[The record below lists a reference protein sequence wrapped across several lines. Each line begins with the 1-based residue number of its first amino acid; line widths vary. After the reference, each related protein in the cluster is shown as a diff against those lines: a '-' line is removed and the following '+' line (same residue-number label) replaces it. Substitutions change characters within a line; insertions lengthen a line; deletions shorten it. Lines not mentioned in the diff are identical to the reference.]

1 MPSWYL
7 GVETLISPCARSH
20 RSHSLASLALGIPLA
35 SLACTAP
42 DPIVTDAVPP
52 TDAKVRSGFYTG
64 LEQNVGDLLTP
75 HIEMRHKDTGRE
87 VTLLGMV
94 HYADGEFYDKVNA
107 LCDESDVV
115 VIEGVRGSP
124 SLGPFLFVSTYVF
137 AIQRRLGYL
146 GDFVAQSEGFRRTA
160 KWKNGDVDLAE
171 WQNDMPWYTPLAQ
184 TVVGPLMVV
193 VLEPLT
199 ILGWV
204 YDTLGEATFTSRN
217 AELRVRAYWARIL
230 TNDED
235 EDDDG
240 GLIPGIIGQRNEHLL
255 AELDRIFQDEKIR
268 HAVLPWGAAHLP
280 GLVEGLKKRGY
291 EVTKTEWMRCW
302 SIKSALKDDTLADP
316 ATFYIP
322 WVVSWRNHLDTST
335 LALAF
340 ESISWQSRASG
351 AWRFELLWDLLWSQS
366 GDSFDDSS
374 SFRLGPKLFGVP
386 LLLERDRVGEN
397 ARWRFLLLGRV
408 GDLGESNTGD

>member
-1 MPSWYL
+1 M
-7 GVETLISPCARSH
+7 TSPFDRSR
-20 RSHSLASLALGIPLA
+20 RSHSLASLVLGLPLA

-42 DPIVTDAVPP
+42 DPIETDAVPP
-52 TDAKVRSGFYTG
+52 ADARIRSGFYTG
-64 LEQNVGDLLTP
+64 SEEKVGDLLTP

-94 HYADGEFYDKVNA
+94 HYADGAFYDHVNA

-115 VIEGVRGSP
+115 LIEGVRGSP

-146 GDFVAQSEGFRRTA
+146 GDLVAQSEGFQRTA

-184 TVVGPLMVV
+184 TVVGPLVV
-193 VLEPLT
+193 VLFEPLT
-199 ILGWV
+199 LLGWV
-204 YDTLGEATFTSRN
+204 NDSLAEATFTSRN
-217 AELRVRAYWARIL
+217 AELRVRALWAGIL
-230 TNDED
+230 TDD
-235 EDDDG
+235 EDDDDDNG

-255 AELDRIFQDEKIR
+255 SELDRTFQNEKIR

-302 SIKSALKDDTLADP
+302 SIKSALNDEKLADP

-322 WVVSWRNHLDTST
+322 WVVSWRSHLSTHT

-340 ESISWQSRASG
+340 ESIFWQSRSSG

-366 GDSFDDSS
+366 GDSFDDSN

-386 LLLERDRVGEN
+386 LLIERDRIGEN
-397 ARWRFLLLGRV
+397 ARWRFLLFGRV
-408 GDLGESNTGD
+408 GNLGETDTGD